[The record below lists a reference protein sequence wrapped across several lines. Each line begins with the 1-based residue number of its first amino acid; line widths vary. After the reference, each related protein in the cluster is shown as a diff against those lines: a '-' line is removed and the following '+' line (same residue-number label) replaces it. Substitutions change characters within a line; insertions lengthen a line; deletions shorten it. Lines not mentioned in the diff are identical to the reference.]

1 MIESTQCL
9 LVDDDKDDQDIFLIC
24 IKKTGKNINC
34 KIGTQT
40 YSKDNIGYC
49 TAISILYI
57 LDRLRYP
64 ELSRQQI
71 TRLHKSKPPEVVLNE
86 IKILHHKLAD
96 IIPKLPFIE
105 KKIHAL
111 KHIFNYDF
119 NLGYTFVGFVKNDL
133 FL

>member
-1 MIESTQCL
+1 M
-9 LVDDDKDDQDIFLIC
+9 
-24 IKKTGKNINC
+24 
-34 KIGTQT
+34 
-40 YSKDNIGYC
+40 
-49 TAISILYI
+49 
-57 LDRLRYP
+57 
-64 ELSRQQI
+64 
-71 TRLHKSKPPEVVLNE
+71 NE

-133 FL
+133 FLYPFKLFGPVQFKPIKKNYFNDTPKNFKLDFSKIN